1 MVERDHHPSS
11 QKGPGNKPLKTATS
25 ATPRYLHHDPT
36 ASRTFGLMDHK
47 HFLASVV
54 SMRAFGLHWGF
65 FGAVNGHRSLGLWG
79 PYGHQ
84 YKAQKATS

>member
-54 SMRAFGLHWGF
+54 SMRAF
-65 FGAVNGHRSLGLWG
+65 
-79 PYGHQ
+79 
-84 YKAQKATS
+84 